1 MKSIMKKIFKFM
13 LLPALVLPLLFTSC
27 DEDRDSNPTLD
38 LSHLAEGFVLNTPA
52 LAENNTYDLNSAKN
66 LVLTCSQPNYG
77 GVPYPV
83 KYYAQ
88 VSIDPAFVSDPTV
101 THKELATYAEN
112 PSSLDFN
119 AYEANKAVVSLFR
132 AANPEANIP
141 EKMSVYIRLR
151 AVIGGTLNQ
160 TLGETYSNVITLP
173 SVKATYE
180 APDAKFTDNLF
191 LIGSSIQTPWQSWKA
206 IPKVFGLEGNYYGII
221 YLPAGGE
228 FKWGTE
234 NNDDRGYNRIKE
246 INDEANAGIS
256 EGEEHRIKVANA
268 GWYTLHFKGKITE
281 DKKNID
287 WTLTVYPT
295 KVYILGGSVEMS
307 GTWAFDDAY
316 ALTAPA
322 DKNGKWVSPAFTA
335 SAELRAAVKVG
346 KLDWYRTEFTLYKGN
361 VFWRRYDIVNSWAE
375 TEGADYSVTTQVGQ
389 KLYIDFDNYT
399 AEVK

>member
-1 MKSIMKKIFKFM
+1 M

-52 LAENNTYDLNSAKN
+52 LAENNTYDPYYAKN

-88 VSIDPAFVSDPTV
+88 VSINPAFVSDPTV

-112 PSSLDFN
+112 PSSLDFD
-119 AYEANKAVVSLFR
+119 AYEVNKAIVSLFR
-132 AANPEANIP
+132 AANPDANLP
-141 EKMSVYIRLR
+141 DEMPVYIRLR

-206 IPKVFGLEGNYYGII
+206 IPQVQGLEGNYYGII
-221 YLPAGGE
+221 YVPAGGE

-234 NNDDRGYNRIKE
+234 NNDYRGINRLKE
-246 INDEANAGIS
+246 INDVDGAGIS
-256 EGEEHRIKVANA
+256 AGDEQNIKVTNA

-281 DKKNID
+281 DKKNIE
-287 WTLTVYPT
+287 WTLNVYKT
-295 KVYILGGSVEMS
+295 QVCLIGACIGQ
-307 GTWAFDDAY
+307 GTWGFADEN
-316 ALTAPA
+316 ALTPP
-322 DKNGKWVSPAFTA
+322 DDPSGEWVSPAFTA
-335 SAELRAAVKVG
+335 SEELRVSVKVG
-346 KLDWYRTEFTLYKGN
+346 SIDWYRTEFTIHNGD
-361 VFWRRYDIVNSWAE
+361 VFWRKYDMPNHWAE
-375 TEGADYSVTTQVGQ
+375 TMGADYSVKPAVGT
-389 KLYIDFDNYT
+389 KLYVNFDTNK
-399 AEVK
+399 AEVR

>member
-1 MKSIMKKIFKFM
+1 
-13 LLPALVLPLLFTSC
+13 
-27 DEDRDSNPTLD
+27 LD
-38 LSHLAEGFVLNTPA
+38 
-52 LAENNTYDLNSAKN
+52 
-66 LVLTCSQPNYG
+66 
-77 GVPYPV
+77 
-83 KYYAQ
+83 
-88 VSIDPAFVSDPTV
+88 
-101 THKELATYAEN
+101 
-112 PSSLDFN
+112 
-119 AYEANKAVVSLFR
+119 
-132 AANPEANIP
+132 
-141 EKMSVYIRLR
+141 
-151 AVIGGTLNQ
+151 
-160 TLGETYSNVITLP
+160 
-173 SVKATYE
+173 
-180 APDAKFTDNLF
+180 
-191 LIGSSIQTPWQSWKA
+191 
-206 IPKVFGLEGNYYGII
+206 GNYYGII

-346 KLDWYRTEFTLYKGN
+346 NLDWYRTEFTLYKGN

>member
-1 MKSIMKKIFKFM
+1 M

-52 LAENNTYDLNSAKN
+52 LAENNTYDLKSAKN

-77 GVPYPV
+77 DAPYAV
-83 KYYAQ
+83 RYYAQ
-88 VSIDPAFVSDPTV
+88 VSIDPAFVKDPTT
-101 THKELATYAEN
+101 THTELATYAEN
-112 PSSLDFN
+112 ASNLEFN
-119 AYEANKAVVSLFR
+119 ASEANDAIVSLFQ
-132 AANPEANIP
+132 AANPDTSVP
-141 EKMSVYIRLR
+141 EEMPIYVRLR
-151 AVIGGTLNQ
+151 GVISGTLNQ

-206 IPKVFGLEGNYYGII
+206 IPKVEGLDGNYYGII

-234 NNDDRGYNRIKE
+234 NNDYRGINRLKE
-246 INDEANAGIS
+246 INDEAGAGIS
-256 EGEEHRIKVANA
+256 AGDEQNIKVANA

>member
-1 MKSIMKKIFKFM
+1 MKKIFKFM

-52 LAENNTYDLNSAKN
+52 LAENNTYDLNSAKS

-77 GVPYPV
+77 NAPYAV

-88 VSIDPAFVSDPTV
+88 VSIDPTFVSDPAA
-101 THKELATYAEN
+101 THEELATYAEN
-112 PSSLDFN
+112 ASSLEFN
-119 AYEANKAVVSLFR
+119 ASEVNNAVVSLFQ
-132 AANPEANIP
+132 AANPDTSVP
-141 EKMSVYIRLR
+141 EEMPIYIRLR
-151 AVIGGTLNQ
+151 AVISGTLNQ

-191 LIGSSIQTPWQSWKA
+191 LIGSSIQTPWQSWKP
-206 IPKVFGLEGNYYGII
+206 IPKVYGLEGNYYGVI

-234 NNDDRGYNRIKE
+234 NNDYRGINRLKE
-246 INDEANAGIS
+246 INDEAGAEIS
-256 EGEEHRIKVANA
+256 AGEEQNIKVANA

-287 WTLTVYPT
+287 WTLTVYKT
-295 KVYILGGSVEMS
+295 QVYLIGACIGQS
-307 GTWAFDDAY
+307 TWGFADDT
-316 ALTAPA
+316 ALEAPA
-322 DKNGKWVSPAFTA
+322 DQNGEWVSPAFTA
-335 SAELRAAVKVG
+335 STELRAAVKVG
-346 KLDWYRTEFTLYKGN
+346 SIDWYRTEFTIHNGE
-361 VFWRRYDIVNSWAE
+361 VFWRKYDMPNNWAE
-375 TEGADYSVTTQVGQ
+375 TMGADYSVKPAVGT
-389 KLYIDFDNYT
+389 KLYVNFDTNK
-399 AEVK
+399 AEVR

>member
-1 MKSIMKKIFKFM
+1 MKKIFKFM

-206 IPKVFGLEGNYYGII
+206 IPQVQGLEGNYYGII
-221 YLPAGGE
+221 YVPAGGE

-234 NNDDRGYNRIKE
+234 NNDYRGINRLKE
-246 INDEANAGIS
+246 INDVDGAGIS
-256 EGEEHRIKVANA
+256 AGDEQNIKVTNA

-281 DKKNID
+281 DKKNIE
-287 WTLTVYPT
+287 WTLNVYKT
-295 KVYILGGSVEMS
+295 QVCLIGACIGQ
-307 GTWAFDDAY
+307 GTWGFADDT
-316 ALTAPA
+316 ALTPP
-322 DKNGKWVSPAFTA
+322 DDPSGEWVSPAFTA
-335 SAELRAAVKVG
+335 SEELRVSVKVG
-346 KLDWYRTEFTLYKGN
+346 SIDWYRTEFTIHNGD
-361 VFWRRYDIVNSWAE
+361 VFWRKYDMPNHWAE
-375 TEGADYSVTTQVGQ
+375 TMGADYSVKPAVGT
-389 KLYIDFDNYT
+389 KLYVNFDTNK
-399 AEVK
+399 AEVR

>member
-1 MKSIMKKIFKFM
+1 MKKIFKFM

-77 GVPYPV
+77 NVPYPV

-88 VSIDPAFVSDPTV
+88 VSIDPAFVSDPAA
-101 THKELATYAEN
+101 THVELATYADN
-112 PSSLDFN
+112 ASSLEFN
-119 AYEANKAVVSLFR
+119 ASEVNNAVVSLFQ
-132 AANPEANIP
+132 AANPDTSVP
-141 EKMSVYIRLR
+141 EEMPIYIRLR
-151 AVIGGTLNQ
+151 AVISGTLNQ

-206 IPKVFGLEGNYYGII
+206 IPKVFGLEGNYYGVI

-234 NNDDRGYNRIKE
+234 NNDYRGINRLKE
-246 INDEANAGIS
+246 INDEAGAGIS
-256 EGEEHRIKVANA
+256 AGEEQNIKVANA
-268 GWYTLHFKGKITE
+268 GWYTLLFKGKITE
-281 DKKNID
+281 DKKNIE
-287 WTLTVYPT
+287 WTLSVYPT

-346 KLDWYRTEFTLYKGN
+346 DLDWYRTEFTVYKGN
-361 VFWRRYDIVNSWAE
+361 LFWRRYDIVNSWTE
-375 TEGADYSVTTQVGQ
+375 TEGAEYSVTTQVGQ

>member
-1 MKSIMKKIFKFM
+1 MKKIFKLM

-52 LAENNTYDLNSAKN
+52 LAENNTYDLKSAKN

-77 GVPYPV
+77 DAPYTV

-88 VSIDPAFVSDPTV
+88 VSIDPEFANDPTT
-101 THKELATYAEN
+101 THTELATYAEN
-112 PSSLDFN
+112 ASNLEFN
-119 AYEANKAVVSLFR
+119 ASEANDAIVSLFQ
-132 AANPEANIP
+132 AANPDTSVP
-141 EKMSVYIRLR
+141 EEMPIYVRLR
-151 AVIGGTLNQ
+151 GVISGTLNQ

-191 LIGSSIQTPWQSWKA
+191 LIGSSIQTPWKSWKP

-234 NNDDRGYNRIKE
+234 NNDYRGINRLKE
-246 INDEANAGIS
+246 INDVAGAGIS
-256 EGEEHRIKVANA
+256 AGEEQNIKVTNA
-268 GWYTLHFKGKITE
+268 GWYTLLFKGKITE

-287 WTLTVYPT
+287 WTLSVYPT
-295 KVYILGGSVEMS
+295 KVYILGGSVEMA

-346 KLDWYRTEFTLYKGN
+346 DLDWYRTEFTVYKGN
-361 VFWRRYDIVNSWAE
+361 LFWRRYDIVNNWAE
-375 TEGADYSVTTQVGQ
+375 TEGPDYSVTTQVGQ

>member
-1 MKSIMKKIFKFM
+1 M

-27 DEDRDSNPTLD
+27 DDDRDSNPTLD
-38 LSHLAEGFVLNTPA
+38 LSHVADGFVLNTPA
-52 LAENNTYDLNSAKN
+52 VAENNTYDLISAKS
-66 LVLTCSQPNYG
+66 LRLTCSQPNYG
-77 GVPYPV
+77 GVPYSMR
-83 KYYAQ
+83 YYVQ

-112 PSSLDFN
+112 PSSLDFD
-119 AYEANKAVVSLFR
+119 AYEVNKAIVALFQ
-132 AANPEANIP
+132 AANPDT
-141 EKMSVYIRLR
+141 SVPAEMPIYIRLR
-151 AVIGGTLNQ
+151 AVIGDATD
-160 TLGETYSNVITLP
+160 TSLGETFSNTITLR

-180 APDAKFTDNLF
+180 APDAKFTDNLY
-191 LIGSSIQTPWQSWKA
+191 LIGSSIQDPWKSWKP

-234 NNDDRGYNRIKE
+234 NNDYRGINRLKE
-246 INDEANAGIS
+246 INDVAGAGIS
-256 EGEEHRIKVANA
+256 AGEEQNIKVTNA
-268 GWYTLHFKGKITE
+268 GWYTLLFKGKITE

-287 WTLTVYPT
+287 WTLSVYPT

-322 DKNGKWVSPAFTA
+322 DKKGKWVSPAFTA

-346 KLDWYRTEFTLYKGN
+346 DLDWYRTEFTVYKGN
-361 VFWRRYDIVNSWAE
+361 LFWRRYDIVNNWAE
-375 TEGADYSVTTQVGQ
+375 TEGPDYSVTTQVGQ